1 MYTLALD
8 SNFAPF
14 LSDDA
19 KWEKKTRTSTYRG
32 LADDGEEVDAGSRK
46 TKAQKLKLLELML
59 GQIANFCPI
68 IARNSIVK
76 NSTSLEFIWQ
86 LIRQHFG
93 FQSTGAH
100 IIDFNDI
107 HLAPEERH
115 EDLYQRLMAFVED
128 SLLRKEGGITH
139 HDEAMTE
146 DEEMS
151 PTLENF
157 IILTWLRLINPNL
170 PRLVKQRYGTE
181 LRTRTLASI
190 KPEISQAMSSLLDEL
205 QSTEE
210 VKGLR
215 TTLSLRHTGTQS
227 RQFAPSQ
234 TLRKPDQRGYNSRNP
249 KCCPLCQQAGRA
261 HDHFLSKCQ
270 FLPPQ
275 DRKYMVKAR
284 QIANILDDEGDDYE
298 EPLPHDPSQEVV
310 EEGSYNPNY
319 PEPYTAPSLTPTY
332 RVKVSQ
338 SPYLNAFYD
347 HIPVRIVLDSG
358 ATGNMIRKSL
368 VTRLGLPTA
377 NSRQSAHQADG
388 CSPLSV
394 VGETR
399 FHLSRD
405 GHTFYFE
412 GLIIEDLDVEILAGI
427 PFMTSNDIT
436 IRPAKTQISLGDGT
450 TWSYASLSK
459 VTPDTATHSVRRA
472 QVIRAPSV
480 QTIIWP
486 GEYIEVDVPPEL
498 SSDEIPLALEPRSDA
513 PFNSKKK
520 DTALW
525 PPPSLVTS
533 VSGKIRIP
541 NMTSEPQTLR
551 SNEHFCQVRSTD
563 VTPTEN
569 TMVNTSQSSSNTRQ
583 QQQKYVQLHSS
594 SVHLDDDNILPTSTK
609 SDFQTLL
616 AEYDDVFDPSFKGY
630 NGASG
635 PFKAHVNMGPVQ
647 PPQRKGRVPQ
657 YSRNQLVELQQK
669 FDELETLGVFKR
681 PEDLG
686 VAVEFLNPSFLV
698 KKNNGGYRLVTSF
711 GEVGRYSKPQPSL
724 LPDVDSTL
732 RHIAQWKYLI
742 VSGLAQSFYQIPI
755 SQESAKYC
763 GVATPFRGILTYGRA
778 AMGMPGS
785 ETALEEL
792 MCRDLGDLV
801 AEGIVVKLADDL

>member
-1 MYTLALD
+1 
-8 SNFAPF
+8 
-14 LSDDA
+14 
-19 KWEKKTRTSTYRG
+19 
-32 LADDGEEVDAGSRK
+32 
-46 TKAQKLKLLELML
+46 
-59 GQIANFCPI
+59 
-68 IARNSIVK
+68 
-76 NSTSLEFIWQ
+76 
-86 LIRQHFG
+86 
-93 FQSTGAH
+93 
-100 IIDFNDI
+100 
-107 HLAPEERH
+107 
-115 EDLYQRLMAFVED
+115 
-128 SLLRKEGGITH
+128 
-139 HDEAMTE
+139 
-146 DEEMS
+146 
-151 PTLENF
+151 
-157 IILTWLRLINPNL
+157 
-170 PRLVKQRYGTE
+170 
-181 LRTRTLASI
+181 
-190 KPEISQAMSSLLDEL
+190 
-205 QSTEE
+205 
-210 VKGLR
+210 
-215 TTLSLRHTGTQS
+215 
-227 RQFAPSQ
+227 
-234 TLRKPDQRGYNSRNP
+234 
-249 KCCPLCQQAGRA
+249 
-261 HDHFLSKCQ
+261 
-270 FLPPQ
+270 
-275 DRKYMVKAR
+275 
-284 QIANILDDEGDDYE
+284 
-298 EPLPHDPSQEVV
+298 
-310 EEGSYNPNY
+310 
-319 PEPYTAPSLTPTY
+319 
-332 RVKVSQ
+332 
-338 SPYLNAFYD
+338 
-347 HIPVRIVLDSG
+347 
-358 ATGNMIRKSL
+358 MIRKSL

-583 QQQKYVQLHSS
+583 QQQKYAQLHSS

-616 AEYDDVFDPSFKGY
+616 AEYDDVFNPSFKGY

-647 PPQRKGRVPQ
+647 PHREKDVFPNIHEINSLNYNKSLTNSKHSVCSNGQRI
-657 YSRNQLVELQQK
+657 SELQ
-669 FDELETLGVFKR
+669 
-681 PEDLG
+681 
-686 VAVEFLNPSFLV
+686 S
-698 KKNNGGYRLVTSF
+698 S
-711 GEVGRYSKPQPSL
+711 S
-724 LPDVDSTL
+724 
-732 RHIAQWKYLI
+732 
-742 VSGLAQSFYQIPI
+742 
-755 SQESAKYC
+755 
-763 GVATPFRGILTYGRA
+763 
-778 AMGMPGS
+778 
-785 ETALEEL
+785 
-792 MCRDLGDLV
+792 
-801 AEGIVVKLADDL
+801 